1 MKPKDIHEYDD
12 IIHLPHPDPAGHPRM
27 SLLDRAAQFSPFSA
41 LSGHDLAVKE
51 TERLTEG
58 RSELEEDAALRLNE
72 KLQELAANPDD
83 GREVEIAYFVPDEKK
98 SGGKYVTLAG
108 IVKKINRQELT
119 ILMAD
124 GTLIPMDEI
133 REINLGE

>member
-1 MKPKDIHEYDD
+1 MNPKDIHEYDD
-12 IIHLPHPDPAGHPRM
+12 IIRIPHPDPAGHPRM

-41 LSGHDLAVKE
+41 LAGHELAVKE

-58 RSELEEDAALRLNE
+58 RSELEEDAAERLNE
-72 KLQELAANPDD
+72 KLQEHAVNPAD
-83 GREVEIAYFVPDEKK
+83 GREAEIVYFVPDEKK

-108 IVKKINRQELT
+108 SVKKINRQERT

-133 REINLGE
+133 REINFGE